1 MEAVILRFSVKMNRV
16 IIFIVVVLLAASCG
30 SNDQAV
36 NSGNHATMPE
46 QEKILR
52 EQIEKHPDSAM
63 LRENL
68 IQYFRDNSNYTKAIG
83 ETDALLKSDS
93 NNERLLYI
101 KATLLSENDDTLQA
115 IKTWEK
121 LIMVEPR
128 PEYLMSVGTLYAFS
142 KDPRALDVADLL
154 ANAKSNAKYQ
164 SLFISGLYYN
174 SINEQAKATVY
185 FDQCIA
191 LDYTN
196 TLAYREKAIAE
207 YDMGKYLD
215 ALKTLE
221 LALAVKSSYDE
232 AYYWMGRCYEK
243 LGKKEAAIDNYKQ
256 ALQLSPNYI
265 EAKDALAKMGVR
277 M

>member
-1 MEAVILRFSVKMNRV
+1 MQAVILRFSAKMKRLTSFIIV
-16 IIFIVVVLLAASCG
+16 ILLASCG
-30 SNDQAV
+30 NNDQT
-36 NSGNHATMPE
+36 GNAGSMAAMPE

-52 EQIEKHPDSAM
+52 EQIEKHPDSAI
-63 LRENL
+63 LKENL
-68 IQYFRDNSNYTKAIG
+68 IQYFRDNANYTKAIG

-93 NNERLLYI
+93 NSERLLYI
-101 KATLLSENDDTLQA
+101 KATLLTENDDTLRA
-115 IKTWEK
+115 IKAWEK
-121 LIMVEPR
+121 LINIIPR
-128 PEYLMSVGTLYAFS
+128 PEYMMSIGTLYAFS
-142 KDPRALDVADLL
+142 KDPKALAVADFL
-154 ANAKSNAKYQ
+154 ADPRAHAKYQ

-174 SINEQAKATVY
+174 SINEQAKAATY

-207 YDMGKYLD
+207 YGMGKYLD

-243 LGKKEAAIDNYKQ
+243 LGKKAEAIDNYKQ
-256 ALQLSPNYI
+256 ALQLSPNYV
-265 EAKDALAKMGVR
+265 EAKDALAKMGVK

>member
-16 IIFIVVVLLAASCG
+16 IIFIVVGLLAASCG

-36 NSGNHATMPE
+36 NSGNHATMPQ

-174 SINEQAKATVY
+174 SINEQAKAAVY